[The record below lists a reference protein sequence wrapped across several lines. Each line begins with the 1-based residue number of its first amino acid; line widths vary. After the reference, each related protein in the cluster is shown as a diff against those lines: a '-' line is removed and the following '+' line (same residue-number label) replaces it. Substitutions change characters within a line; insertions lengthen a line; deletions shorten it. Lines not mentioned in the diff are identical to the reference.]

1 MAQNIVM
8 YANINRNDF
17 ANIYKLIRCSFK
29 MVYVLYPSVIIKIR
43 PVLNLREG
51 FTESSR
57 FNFC

>member
-29 MVYVLYPSVIIKIR
+29 MAYVQNKYCK
-43 PVLNLREG
+43 EKA
-51 FTESSR
+51 
-57 FNFC
+57 